1 MHTCSYIL
9 LGWVQVTFT
18 VNNPGFLGSWAVSL
32 NVTSTAGGDAPET
45 DDYS

>member
-18 VNNPGFLGSWAVSL
+18 VNNPGCPGFSAISL
-32 NVTSTAGGDAPET
+32 NVTLTAGGGAPET